1 MDTSRLKEDVP
12 VAEAVPV
19 EEAAPVGGYKTKK
32 RRFMPNKTQKMR
44 GGLIKKKRGKD
55 TLKKLF
61 KPILNTRKFLYPH

>member
-1 MDTSRLKEDVP
+1 MDSSRLKEDLP

-19 EEAAPVGGYKTKK
+19 EAASVGGDKTKK
-32 RRFMPNKTQKMR
+32 RRFMPNKTRKMR